1 MISTVYLLTALI
13 YIVYNL
19 TGGKVSTLE
28 YLSVREPYSVIKNE
42 TTTRYDTYKMNKNN
56 YILL

>member
-1 MISTVYLLTALI
+1 MIPMIYLLTALI

-19 TGGKVSTLE
+19 AGRRVSTLE

-42 TTTRYDTYKMNKNN
+42 TTTSYDTYKMNKNN
-56 YILL
+56 YILI